1 MASFRLILL
10 TGTGAGTE
18 FPLEKTELF
27 IGRDLSNDIVIN
39 DPEVSRRH
47 ARLVMSGLTFSIE
60 DLGSTNGTF
69 VRGQRLSSAVVLT
82 PGELITMGEKVNL
95 KFDQIQI
102 DPNATVA
109 ASRPVVA
116 QHPVTPAAPSAP
128 VYTPPPAAPVYTP
141 PPAAPVY
148 TPPPAAPVY
157 TPPPAAPVYTPP
169 PQQAAPVYTP
179 VQPPAGQYG
188 FVQPPAPAKKKKGW
202 LIALIIILGVILLFC
217 VIPTILIDLTNSW
230 CSWFPGILN
239 SIQPGACP

>member
-39 DPEVSRRH
+39 DSEVSRRH
-47 ARLVMSGLTFSIE
+47 ARLVMSGLTFSLE

-95 KFDQIQI
+95 KFEQVQV

-109 ASRPVVA
+109 ASRPVA
-116 QHPVTPAAPSAP
+116 YQRPAAPVVPPAP
-128 VYTPPPAAPVYTP
+128 VYTPLAAPVYTP

-157 TPPPAAPVYTPP
+157 IPPPQPAAPVY
-169 PQQAAPVYTP
+169 AP
-179 VQPPAGQYG
+179 VQPPAASYG
-188 FVQPPAPAKKKKGW
+188 VAQPPAPAKKKKGW

-239 SIQPGACP
+239 NIQPGACP